1 MPIVTIQQFPRDVEQ
16 KRELAKRITTAFT
29 EVYGTDPQSVQ
40 VFFQEINGENWSKG
54 GELGIGRTKPK

>member
-40 VFFQEINGENWSKG
+40 VFFQEIDGESWSKG
-54 GELGIGRTKPK
+54 GELGIDRTKPK